1 MRKMRV
7 KSSVFTWAKIH
18 RIGYFR
24 PTLGIPETR
33 GPFLQGPERISQ
45 PDSRSKISNLL
56 ITDQSCFIHILMWT
70 EVLFIQGISGV
81 STSRYLDTNGFKGP
95 KSFRVFRET
104 GLRSDIKICR
114 QGLPRE
120 EGLYWGL
127 TLLPFILSWLKVL
140 LSFLTYLNV
149 MKMYGR
155 SR

>member
-1 MRKMRV
+1 MRV
-7 KSSVFTWAKIH
+7 KNSVFTWAKIH
-18 RIGYFR
+18 RIVYFR
-24 PTLGIPETR
+24 PTLGISETR
-33 GPFLQGPERISQ
+33 GPFHKGLERISQ
-45 PDSRSKISNLL
+45 PDSHSKISNLL
-56 ITDQSCFIHILMWT
+56 ITDQSCFIHIFLMWT

-81 STSRYLDTNGFKGP
+81 YTSRFLDTNGFKRP